1 MEKLMDAT
9 KETKERLAAKEAE
22 VHETKTKLDA
32 KLLTIGNIVH
42 ESVIVSEDE
51 VRRKSS
57 SRFWLF
63 IHIPFLWKKTK
74 EKLSTMLK

>member
-1 MEKLMDAT
+1 VEKLMDAT

-57 SRFWLF
+57 S
-63 IHIPFLWKKTK
+63 FLVVHSHTVFMEKTK
-74 EKLSTMLK
+74 EKLSTMLKK